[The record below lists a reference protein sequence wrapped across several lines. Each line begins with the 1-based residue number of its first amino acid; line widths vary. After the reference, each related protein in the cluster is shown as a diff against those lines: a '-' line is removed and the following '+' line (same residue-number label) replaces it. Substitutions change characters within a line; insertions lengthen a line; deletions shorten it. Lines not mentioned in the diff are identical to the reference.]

1 MVRFNYKITIET
13 LLVAG
18 TLFHIDFGYI
28 LGKDAKL
35 KATIAPYM
43 RITPEMKEAMVRVYN
58 TLYVMLSFNL
68 NCVGRRGQRRV

>member
-1 MVRFNYKITIET
+1 MVGFNYKITIET

-43 RITPEMKEAMVRVYN
+43 RITPEMKEAMVRV
-58 TLYVMLSFNL
+58 
-68 NCVGRRGQRRV
+68 